1 MNPAVFRTL
10 MTTLV
15 LTTAVGLAPA
25 QDIPEGSP
33 VADALRRAE
42 ARIQAIVAVPDDKRS
57 FDNTLGALDDMLAHL
72 ELDTNMLRFLQYVST
87 DAAERER
94 SQKAEEDTTNWLIA
108 IGKREDLYKAVK
120 AYAGQQPKLDGEQKR
135 LLEFTLRDFRRAGM
149 ELSPE
154 QRNKLKALQMEINK
168 LGIEFEK
175 NIRDDDTRVPC
186 TKAELDGMSDDWLAN
201 QPRVGELYL
210 VGMDYPSF
218 YPLMDFCRNE
228 TTRQKV
234 WVAYKRRGGAK
245 NVKLLEK
252 ILELRAQCAKMLGYA
267 SAADY
272 EIEVRMAKN
281 AATVKKFYEQ
291 LRPIARKKAQLDY
304 DEYVAAKRAETGD
317 PQAKLYPWDTAYYKN
332 QLMKTKYAVDAQKV
346 QEYFPLQQVMDGLFG
361 VTQSLYGIEYRDAT
375 AKAGSPDRPI
385 WHPDAKYYEVY
396 DKAEGRLLGAF
407 YLDLHPRENKYS
419 HAAQWGLSQH
429 KVWADGKVNLPLA
442 ALVCNFTKPTPD
454 KPALLT
460 HDEVE
465 TFFHEFGHCLHTILS
480 ETRYYSFAG
489 TNVARDFVEAPS
501 QMFEN
506 WVWDG
511 KVLKTFAKHY
521 KSGEPFPDELLKG
534 MLAARNLGSG
544 LDAEH
549 QFYYGLTDLTYHSAP
564 EGKVDTTKVQADLFA
579 EVELFDAVPNT
590 YYQAAFGHLIGYQA
604 GYYGYQYSL
613 VYACDMF
620 RRFRELGM
628 LNPEAGQYYR
638 KKILAR
644 GGSIDEMEIIKDYL
658 GREPQLDAYLE
669 HLGLTK

>member
-1 MNPAVFRTL
+1 MPAL
-10 MTTLV
+10 I
-15 LTTAVGLAPA
+15 LTVAAGAAPA

-33 VADALRRAE
+33 VAEALRRAA
-42 ARIQAIVAVPDDKRS
+42 ARVQAIVAVPDDKRS

-72 ELDTNMLRFLQYVST
+72 ELDTNLLRFMQYVST

-108 IGKREDLYKAVK
+108 VGKREDLYKAVK
-120 AYAGQQPKLDGEQKR
+120 AYADTRPKLEGEQQR

-149 ELSPE
+149 ELSPA
-154 QRNKLKALQMEINK
+154 QRDELKALQMEINK
-168 LGIEFEK
+168 LGLEFEK

-186 TKAELDGMSDDWLAN
+186 TKAELDGMSEDWLAN
-201 QPRVGELYL
+201 QPRVGDLYL

-218 YPLMDFCRNE
+218 HPLMDFCRNE

-281 AATVKKFYEQ
+281 AATVRKFYEQ
-291 LRPIARKKAQLDY
+291 LRPIARKKALLDY
-304 DEYVAAKRAETGD
+304 AEYVAAKRAETGN
-317 PQAKLYPWDTAYYKN
+317 PQAKLYPWDTSYYKN

-346 QEYFPLQQVMDGLFG
+346 QEYFPLQQVMDGLFS
-361 VTQSLYGIEYRDAT
+361 VTQSLYGLEYRDAT

-385 WHPDAKYYEVY
+385 WHSDVKYYEVY
-396 DKAEGRLLGAF
+396 DKADGRLLGAF
-407 YLDLHPRENKYS
+407 YLDLHPRDNKYS

-429 KVWADGKVNLPLA
+429 KVWPDGTVNLPLA
-442 ALVCNFTKPTPD
+442 ALVCNFTKPTPE

-480 ETRYYSFAG
+480 ETRYYGFAG

-511 KVLKTFAKHY
+511 RVLKTFARHY
-521 KSGEPFPDELLKG
+521 QSGEPFPDDLLKG

-564 EGKVDTTKVQADLFA
+564 DGKVDTTKVQADLFV

-620 RRFRELGM
+620 RRFRELGL

-644 GGSIDEMEIIKDYL
+644 GGSMDEMEIIKDYL

-669 HLGLTK
+669 HLGLSN